1 MIASKKP
8 LLDRWHQ
15 IVISR
20 DFLLLADML
29 SETVE
34 FHSPFIWEPYPG
46 RELVTRILMTVS
58 EAFQDFTYHREI
70 LDGNRWALE
79 FSARIG
85 DQPVKGIDLIE
96 FDDQGQIVGFEV
108 FVRPMAGLRA
118 LGHGMT
124 RRLGGGA

>member
-1 MIASKKP
+1 MIASKNP

-20 DFLLLADML
+20 DSLLLADML

-34 FHSPFIWEPYPG
+34 FRSPFLWEPYSG

-58 EAFQDFTYHREI
+58 EVFQNFTYHREI
-70 LDGNRWALE
+70 LDGNCWALE
-79 FSARIG
+79 FSAKVG

-96 FDDQGQIVGFEV
+96 LDAQGLIASFEV

-118 LGHGMT
+118 LGHEMT
-124 RRLGGGA
+124 RRLGGQA